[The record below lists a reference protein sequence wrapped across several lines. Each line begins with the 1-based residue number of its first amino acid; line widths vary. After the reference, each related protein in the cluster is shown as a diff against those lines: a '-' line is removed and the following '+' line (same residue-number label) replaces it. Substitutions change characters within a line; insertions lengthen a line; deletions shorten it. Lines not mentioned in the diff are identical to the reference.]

1 MVLHLD
7 PPFHMKQNPTRGNP
21 DILTLIHY
29 EGHLT
34 HIRRKNERTWERCFL
49 LVVQQHNCNRHSR
62 QGGIVTSKFTGVF
75 VCVDEVN
82 ILLKPVPLVQLTS
95 SSHTTSNERYFW
107 MKMIHSYYAVRQG
120 LARTVYMHTRCGY
133 HTEYP
138 KSPLVMY

>member
-1 MVLHLD
+1 M
-7 PPFHMKQNPTRGNP
+7 RGHGKDVFCWLFNN
-21 DILTLIHY
+21 ITVTGTAGRVELLQVS
-29 EGHLT
+29 
-34 HIRRKNERTWERCFL
+34 L
-49 LVVQQHNCNRHSR
+49 LVCL
-62 QGGIVTSKFTGVF
+62 
-75 VCVDEVN
+75 CVEEVN

-138 KSPLVMY
+138 KSPLVM